1 MQNLLSVVYGITN
14 FLKSAIIAINF
25 AWNRRKRGKNAKFIT
40 NSLRNRSVTICYN
53 LVPQNGLKRPSPI
66 NKYRK
71 LKIGLGLGFTLLRS
85 KH

>member
-14 FLKSAIIAINF
+14 FLKNAIIAINF
-25 AWNRRKRGKNAKFIT
+25 ARNRRKQGKNAKFIT
-40 NSLRNRSVTICYN
+40 NSLWNRSVTICYN
-53 LVPQNGLKRPSPI
+53 LVPQNRPKRPSPI